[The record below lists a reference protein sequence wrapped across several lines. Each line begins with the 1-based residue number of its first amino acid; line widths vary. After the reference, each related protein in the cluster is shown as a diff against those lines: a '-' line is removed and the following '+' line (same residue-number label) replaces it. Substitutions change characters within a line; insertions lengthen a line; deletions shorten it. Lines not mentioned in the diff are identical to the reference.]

1 MEEGLSYDR
10 MITHHRVRG
19 NIKPAPKST
28 LTFAYDDIRYDKM
41 IRQLEGD
48 DLVVKIKVLKE
59 INEDFKQS
67 YMIIQGLHEHLTE
80 VLVTILKD
88 QSDELRELT
97 TRALAQVSY
106 FQEGRVFF
114 AEEGRIYQMYSMFD
128 DSVDQVRRNAYSS
141 LLALSEERLGC
152 ELVAVSGVVPVL
164 VEKLLLEKTTDI
176 LQQALRLIKQLLTV
190 TQGQEISLDTELIS
204 RLRHLLSSTNVV
216 TRRLAADNLASI
228 SFSYPG
234 KKHIIR
240 HQCVIPLARLMFDE
254 DSEVRTKALLA
265 LASLSIEKK
274 AKVALING
282 GFLEIILELLTDS
295 SSQSRLNAVQLIS
308 NVGEHPTAKEE
319 FCKSLDLLHQMS
331 EEDEDDAVRRFAK
344 VAIEVLT
351 WKP

>member
-10 MITHHRVRG
+10 MITHHRARG
-19 NIKPAPKST
+19 NIKPAPPST

-41 IRQLEGD
+41 IRQLKDD
-48 DLVVKIKVLKE
+48 DLIVKVKVLKE
-59 INEDFKQS
+59 VNEDFHQS
-67 YMIIQGLHEHLTE
+67 YTIIQALQEHLVE
-80 VLVTILKD
+80 VLIILLKD
-88 QSDELRELT
+88 PSDEVRELS
-97 TRALAQVSY
+97 TRALAQVSH
-106 FQEGRVFF
+106 FKDGRRFF
-114 AEEGRIYQMYSMFD
+114 ADEGRIYQMYSMFD
-128 DSVDQVRRNAYSS
+128 DAIDQVRRNAYNS
-141 LLALSEERLGC
+141 LLALSTERLGC
-152 ELVAVSGVVPVL
+152 ELVAVSGVIPVL
-164 VEKLLLEKTTDI
+164 VEKLLMEKTIDI
-176 LQQALRLIKQLLTV
+176 LQQDLRLIKQLLTV
-190 TQGQEISLDTELIS
+190 TQGQTTALETELIS

-282 GFLEIILELLTDS
+282 GFLEIISELLTDP

-331 EEDEDDAVRRFAK
+331 EEDENEDVRKFARIS
-344 VAIEVLT
+344 IEVLT